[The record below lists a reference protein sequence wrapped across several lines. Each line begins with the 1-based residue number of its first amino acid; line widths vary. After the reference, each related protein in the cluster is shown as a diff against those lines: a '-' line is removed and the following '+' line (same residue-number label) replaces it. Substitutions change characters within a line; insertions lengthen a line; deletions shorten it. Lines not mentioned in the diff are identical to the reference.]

1 MSQKPLSH
9 QSPTVDSAS
18 PAPEPDVDLQVEIF
32 RTRNRMLAQMIVEN
46 ILASEG
52 ISAVIHDRQM
62 HSLPAPLAMS
72 GEIGVAV
79 SEIDREVA
87 LAALREAASGGVPLD
102 EGEIVEESVG

>member
-18 PAPEPDVDLQVEIF
+18 PTPEPDVDLQVEIF
-32 RTRNRMLAQMIVEN
+32 RTRNRMLAQMVVED

-52 ISAVIHDRQM
+52 VSAVLHDRQM
-62 HSLPAPLAMS
+62 HSLPATLAMS
-72 GEIGVAV
+72 GAIGVAV

-87 LAALREAASGGVPLD
+87 LSALREAQKNGVPLD
-102 EGEIVEESVG
+102 EGEILEESVG

>member
-1 MSQKPLSH
+1 
-9 QSPTVDSAS
+9 
-18 PAPEPDVDLQVEIF
+18 
-32 RTRNRMLAQMIVEN
+32 MLAQMIVEN